1 VQSIG
6 MTSMMDLFIRG
17 RLAQTE
23 RTMKQAIERLSTG
36 KRINRASDDPAGMI
50 VADRLK
56 VDTTKLEKSIEGAAR
71 HNHLLAAKEGA
82 LSVIADMA
90 IELKSIVV
98 QASNKGGLGQGELE
112 ALQVQADSI
121 LDGID
126 FVASTA
132 RYNGDLLLEGMSAAS
147 LGLRKM
153 VQGEAD
159 PGSENKSEPQ
169 WFMNLMSGD
178 LEAIDR
184 AVESAGSSIHVLR
197 GGTGLLMQRNDTQI
211 SLWTRELES
220 LTSEL
225 SRIEDADYAQEVSK
239 LVRSQV
245 MLEVGQR
252 SLVMHRESAG
262 RVLNLLS
269 A

>member
-1 VQSIG
+1 MHSIG
-6 MTSMMDLFIRG
+6 MNDMMDLFMRG

-50 VADRLK
+50 VADQLK
-56 VDTTKLEKSIEGAAR
+56 VDTVSLKKRIEGAAR

-90 IELKSIVV
+90 IELRSVV
-98 QASNKGGLGQGELE
+98 LQASNRGALGQGEME

-126 FVASTA
+126 FVTSNA
-132 RYNGDLLLEGMSAAS
+132 RFNGELLLEGMSASS

-153 VQGEAD
+153 VQSEAD
-159 PGSENKSEPQ
+159 PDSEEKTQPQ
-169 WFMNLMSGD
+169 WFMNLLSGD
-178 LEAIDR
+178 HEAIDK
-184 AVESAGSSIHVLR
+184 AVESAGSQINILR
-197 GGTGLLMQRNDTQI
+197 GGTGLLMQRNETQI
-211 SLWTRELES
+211 SIWTSELES

-225 SRIEDADYAQEVSK
+225 SRIEDTDYATEVSK
-239 LVRSQV
+239 LVRAQ
-245 MLEVGQR
+245 MMREVGHR
-252 SLVMHRESAG
+252 SLMMHRASAG
-262 RVLNLLS
+262 QVLNLLR